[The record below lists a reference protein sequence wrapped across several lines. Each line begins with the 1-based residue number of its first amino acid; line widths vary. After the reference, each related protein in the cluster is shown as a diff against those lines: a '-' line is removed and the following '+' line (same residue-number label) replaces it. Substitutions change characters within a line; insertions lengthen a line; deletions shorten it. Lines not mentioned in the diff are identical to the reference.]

1 MTHSLAKNPLSK
13 TGSNIFL
20 VGFMGSGKTYWGKK
34 WSLACGVDFFDLDES
49 IEAAQK
55 KTIVKLFEEEGEVF
69 FRQVET
75 SVLKTFYK
83 TKNYIIACGGGT
95 ACFND
100 NMQWMNENG
109 LTVYLSATPQYILG
123 RVLTEQDKRPLIKN
137 LNPAEL
143 LFFIE
148 QKLKQRQPFYNQ
160 SKIILQVEDIKA
172 DFVPGFIPLHK

>member
-1 MTHSLAKNPLSK
+1 MTNSLAKNPLSK

-83 TKNYIIACGGGT
+83 TKNP
-95 ACFND
+95 
-100 NMQWMNENG
+100 
-109 LTVYLSATPQYILG
+109 VS
-123 RVLTEQDKRPLIKN
+123 
-137 LNPAEL
+137 
-143 LFFIE
+143 
-148 QKLKQRQPFYNQ
+148 
-160 SKIILQVEDIKA
+160 
-172 DFVPGFIPLHK
+172 